1 MVHVVAM
8 RMAVVSGAV
17 VTRNDYGHQCAICPR
32 KMCAGIHYAEFTV
45 LSTSRSNS
53 SIIIGV
59 VAEGIGDAAR
69 QVAWTT
75 PHGWM
80 LWLDSGRDEC
90 FMYHDGIHSEWT
102 GHPRRVKA
110 GDIVGLLLDLESQ
123 TIRVYLNGRRH
134 GLMVSPGM
142 QNHRGGAVESL
153 VGPLRWA
160 ADVGDGASV
169 RIERKPLPRAASQG
183 ERCNVQ

>member
-1 MVHVVAM
+1 
-8 RMAVVSGAV
+8 MAAVSGAV
-17 VTRNDYGHQCAICPR
+17 VTRANYGHQCAICPH
-32 KMCAGIHYAEFTV
+32 KMCAGNHYAEFTV
-45 LSTSRSNS
+45 LSTARSNS
-53 SIIIGV
+53 ALPIGV
-59 VAEGIGDAAR
+59 VAEGFGDGAC
-69 QVAWTT
+69 QIAWNS

-80 LWLDSGRDEC
+80 LWVNSSYDEC
-90 FMYHDGIHSEWT
+90 LMYHDGTHSTWT
-102 GHPRRVKA
+102 GHPRRVQE

-142 QNHRGGAVESL
+142 QNCRGGAVASL

-169 RIERKPLPRAASQG
+169 RIERKPFPHAASQG